1 MCAPVQRSSICLIHY
16 SSLPSLWAIL
26 LLLST
31 RQIYPL
37 RPRAGSLI
45 TVIIFNKAYWL
56 GNNLVLSCEPLVTR
70 EKAGLCRLAWDS
82 ISETGSGSRRRPRP
96 LLRCT
101 KRNLPAIRNDTSVYS
116 LTAPEHITQPVVT
129 GDSDRRWRRSG
140 KTQSTGWS
148 ETFQWWKARSVCR
161 THWNGFSGRTE
172 KAISDG
178 SIWNVHSLPKLMECQ
193 SKGKWNGGGGVT

>member
-1 MCAPVQRSSICLIHY
+1 MWAPVQRSSICLIHY
-16 SSLPSLWAIL
+16 SSLPSLWASL
-26 LLLST
+26 LLLSMT
-31 RQIYPL
+31 RIYPL

-70 EKAGLCRLAWDS
+70 EKAGLRRLAWDS
-82 ISETGSGSRRRPRP
+82 ISGSTRRPRP

-116 LTAPEHITQPVVT
+116 LTAPEHITQSMVT
-129 GDSDRRWRRSG
+129 GDSDSRSG

-148 ETFQWWKARSVCR
+148 ETFQWWKACSVCH
-161 THWNGFSGRTE
+161 TYWNGFSGRTE

-193 SKGKWNGGGGVT
+193 SKGKWNGGRGVT